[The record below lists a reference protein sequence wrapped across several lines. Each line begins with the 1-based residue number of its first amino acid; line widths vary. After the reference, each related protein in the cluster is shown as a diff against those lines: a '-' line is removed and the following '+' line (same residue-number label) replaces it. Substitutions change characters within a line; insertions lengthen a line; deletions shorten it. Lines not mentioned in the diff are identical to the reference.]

1 MNYNLYLKFL
11 SLKQLLTLFPA
22 FTIAYCTIPD
32 TLDRDIGSADFVKT
46 MQQKVNALPTW
57 NNGRNHIIFNLY
69 SGTWP
74 DYNEDLG
81 KFNAMPWFMFYWFN
95 EREQNRPFF
104 IYGFAI
110 PKGFDFGEAILAKA
124 SFSISNYR

>member
-1 MNYNLYLKFL
+1 MYSYILITFGFC
-11 SLKQLLTLFPA
+11 ST
-22 FTIAYCTIPD
+22 D
-32 TLDRDIGSADFVKT
+32 TLDRDIGSTDFVKN

-81 KFNAMPWFMFYWFN
+81 MVSAYLSIFRFH
-95 EREQNRPFF
+95 E
-104 IYGFAI
+104 
-110 PKGFDFGEAILAKA
+110 FDRGLLTQI
-124 SFSISNYR
+124 ID